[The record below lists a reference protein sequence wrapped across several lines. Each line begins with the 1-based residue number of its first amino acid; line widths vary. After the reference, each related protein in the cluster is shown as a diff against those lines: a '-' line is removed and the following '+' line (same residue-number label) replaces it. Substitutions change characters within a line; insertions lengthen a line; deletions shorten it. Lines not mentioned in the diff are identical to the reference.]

1 MPILKGLKG
10 LATFTGASAALFA
23 GTWKLYTHN
32 TTFVPFD
39 STTASFL
46 TLSNPLRSRN
56 PNNNPPALQD
66 HCQRRVPLSRLQ
78 TTDQEELTRRFCA
91 GVWSGWGFEYQKK
104 KLEKEGRK
112 LEGREEHLWER
123 EEFTKSGYEVG
134 TKIADHFEV
143 VERTPGR
150 VRALALF
157 LCLLVTCW
165 LRVARTLIWDLALVM
180 VCIGCCSLW
189 RYACQARSSSQ
200 RWSVLHGGGGRQE

>member
-66 HCQRRVPLSRLQ
+66 HCLRRVPLSKLQ

-91 GVWSGWGFEYQKK
+91 GVWSGWGFEYQRK
-104 KLEKEGRK
+104 KLEKEGRA
-112 LEGREEHLWER
+112 LEGRQEHLWER
-123 EEFTKSGYEVG
+123 EVLGKSGYEVG

-150 VRALALF
+150 VRVLSSLLHSILSAGYLLLA
-157 LCLLVTCW
+157 
-165 LRVARTLIWDLALVM
+165 
-180 VCIGCCSLW
+180 G
-189 RYACQARSSSQ
+189 YK
-200 RWSVLHGGGGRQE
+200 

>member
-56 PNNNPPALQD
+56 PNNNPPALLD
-66 HCQRRVPLSRLQ
+66 HCQRRVPLSKLQ
-78 TTDQEELTRRFCA
+78 TTDQEELTRKFCA
-91 GVWSGWGFEYQKK
+91 GVWSGWGFEYQRR
-104 KLEKEGRK
+104 KLAKEGRA
-112 LEGREEHLWER
+112 LEGRESDLWER
-123 EEFTKSGYEVG
+123 ESFLKSGYEVG

-150 VRALALF
+150 VSFISQSAD
-157 LCLLVTCW
+157 T
-165 LRVARTLIWDLALVM
+165 RV
-180 VCIGCCSLW
+180 W
-189 RYACQARSSSQ
+189 RGMMLT
-200 RWSVLHGGGGRQE
+200 WVWV